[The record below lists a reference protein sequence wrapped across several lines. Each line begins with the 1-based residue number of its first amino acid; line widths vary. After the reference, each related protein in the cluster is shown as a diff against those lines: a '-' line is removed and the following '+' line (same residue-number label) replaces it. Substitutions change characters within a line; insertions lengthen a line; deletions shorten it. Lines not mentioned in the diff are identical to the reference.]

1 MKPSERT
8 ARDSMQVACFSVGG
22 EEYAVDIM
30 KIKEIINPVRITPV
44 PKAPPFID
52 GIIEL
57 RGAILPVVDLRKRFD
72 LEPTALNRD
81 SKYIVTALDGRIVG
95 LVVDKVREVTRIDL
109 DDLRSAP
116 AMAVGESARFF
127 TGVFQRDGRI
137 VMLVD
142 LDQILSTTEK
152 VALRELGRT

>member
-1 MKPSERT
+1 MKPSERA
-8 ARDSMQVACFSVGG
+8 ARESMQVACFSVGG

-72 LEPTALNRD
+72 LPPTGLTRE
-81 SKYIVTALDGRIVG
+81 SKYIIIAVDGRIVG
-95 LVVDKVREVTRIDL
+95 LVVDRVREVTRIEL
-109 DDLRSAP
+109 EQLRSAP
-116 AMAVGESARFF
+116 ALAVGDGARFF

-142 LDQILSTTEK
+142 LDEILSSTEK
-152 VALRELGRT
+152 VALRELDRG